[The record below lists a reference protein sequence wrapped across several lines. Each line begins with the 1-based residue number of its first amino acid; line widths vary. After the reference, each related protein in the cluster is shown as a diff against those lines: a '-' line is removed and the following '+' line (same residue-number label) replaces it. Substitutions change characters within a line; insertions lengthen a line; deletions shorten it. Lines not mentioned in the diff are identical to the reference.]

1 MKLLLTRGG
10 CGVLDMGVVCSV
22 LDMGV
27 VFWIWV
33 WYVRYESGMLDMGV
47 SLHMT

>member
-1 MKLLLTRGG
+1 MLDMGVV
-10 CGVLDMGVVCSV
+10 CGVLDMGVVGCV

-33 WYVRYESGMLDMGV
+33 WYVIYGCDMLDMGV
-47 SLHMT
+47 VC